1 MRAPALERHAACF
14 EARLE
19 DAMHARLR
27 TRWKDLGLVA
37 AGAALASATTC
48 APPSNPG
55 DRGAAPRILFSASPA
70 FAHAGE
76 GGRTLPDIAEAVVP
90 SVVNISA
97 MRADSGEADVGMG
110 PRNPML
116 DDPLFR
122 EFFGPDGPLDVPRDR
137 ETRSLGSGVIVAADG
152 LVLTSAHVIDG
163 ARQVE
168 VALSDGRELDGKVV
182 GVDSESDLALVRI
195 EGKPKNLVP
204 LSFGDSTRLRL
215 GDVVLAIGNPFGVGQ
230 TVTMGIVSATGR
242 SRVGIVDYEDFIQTD
257 AAINPGNSGGA
268 LVNMRGELVGVN
280 TAILSRSGG
289 YQGIGFAVP
298 SAMADPIMK
307 SLVAHGKVT
316 RGWLGATIQEIDRN
330 LGAALGLEAHR
341 GILVADVTP
350 GGPAARAGIRRGD
363 VITALDGRA
372 VTSSARFRNK
382 IAFLAPGT
390 AVRLEVQ
397 RGKSAREVQ
406 VKLGNLRDDP
416 GRARESAEREGG
428 AAARP
433 PARAGLLAGVGV
445 TELGPAAR
453 KRLAVPRSISAGVLV
468 TSVEP
473 DSPAERMGLA
483 VNDVI
488 LELDRR
494 RVASAADF
502 RRRARQVGDAAVVLL
517 YRGGTTLYLAAR
529 R

>member
-1 MRAPALERHAACF
+1 
-14 EARLE
+14 
-19 DAMHARLR
+19 MHPGRR

-37 AGAALASATTC
+37 AGAALASFATC
-48 APPSNPG
+48 ARPPSTG
-55 DRGAAPRILFSASPA
+55 DDPEAAPRILFNASPA

-76 GGRTLPDIAEAVVP
+76 GGATLPDIAEAVVP

-97 MRADSGEADVGMG
+97 MRAGRAGDEDDL

-116 DDPLFR
+116 DDPMFR
-122 EFFGPDGPLDVPRDR
+122 EFFGPDSPLDTPRDR
-137 ETRSLGSGVIVAADG
+137 ETRSLGSGVIVDADG
-152 LVLTSAHVIDG
+152 LILTSAHVIDG

-182 GVDSESDLALVRI
+182 GVDAESDLALVRLQ
-195 EGKPKNLVP
+195 GSPKNLVP
-204 LSFGDSTRLRL
+204 LRFGDSTRLRL

-298 SAMADPIMK
+298 AAMADPIMK
-307 SLVAHGKVT
+307 SLIAHGKVT
-316 RGWLGATIQEIDRN
+316 RGWLGATIQEIDRT
-330 LGAALGLEAHR
+330 LGTALGLEAHR
-341 GILVADVTP
+341 GVLVADVTN

-363 VITALDGRA
+363 VITRIDGTPI
-372 VTSSARFRNK
+372 TSSARFRNK

-390 AVRLEVQ
+390 AIQLEVM
-397 RGKSAREVQ
+397 RGKESRSLRIA
-406 VKLGNLRDDP
+406 LGNLRDDP
-416 GRARESAEREGG
+416 ERESQARP
-428 AAARP
+428 AASDRP
-433 PARAGLLAGVGV
+433 PARAGLLAGLGV
-445 TELGPAAR
+445 AELGPAAR
-453 KRLAVPRSISAGVLV
+453 RRLSLPRSLTGGVLV
-468 TSVEP
+468 AAVEP

-483 VNDVI
+483 VNDII

-494 RVASAADF
+494 RVSSPAEF
-502 RRRARQVGDAAVVLL
+502 RRRAGEVGDAVVVLL

>member
-1 MRAPALERHAACF
+1 
-14 EARLE
+14 
-19 DAMHARLR
+19 MHPGWR

-37 AGAALASATTC
+37 VGAALASATTC
-48 APPSNPG
+48 ARPPAG
-55 DRGAAPRILFSASPA
+55 DDGEAPRIRFSPSLA

-97 MRADSGEADVGMG
+97 MRADSGGAGGDM
-110 PRNPML
+110 PHNPML
-116 DDPLFR
+116 DDPMFR
-122 EFFGPDGPLDVPRDR
+122 EFFGPDSPLETPRDR
-137 ETRSLGSGVIVAADG
+137 ETRSLGSGVIIDADG
-152 LVLTSAHVIDG
+152 LVMTSAHVIDG

-168 VALSDGRELDGKVV
+168 VTLSDGRELDGKVV
-182 GVDSESDLALVRI
+182 GVDAESDIALVRI
-195 EGKPKNLVP
+195 QGKPKKLVP
-204 LSFGDSTRLRL
+204 LGLGDSTRLRL

-298 SAMADPIMK
+298 AAMADPIMK
-307 SLVAHGKVT
+307 SLIAHGKVT
-316 RGWLGATIQEIDRN
+316 RAWLGATIQEIDRT
-330 LGAALGLEAHR
+330 LGIALGLEAHR
-341 GILVADVTP
+341 GVLVADVTA

-363 VITALDGRA
+363 VITGLDGNPI
-372 VTSSARFRNK
+372 TSSARFRNK

-390 AVRLEVQ
+390 AVQLEVT
-397 RGKSAREVQ
+397 RGKKARAVRIA
-406 VKLGNLRDDP
+406 LGTLRDDP
-416 GRARESAEREGG
+416 VRASDSAPN
-428 AAARP
+428 AAAAERP
-433 PARAGLLAGVGV
+433 PARPGLLAGLGV
-445 TELGPAAR
+445 VELGPAAR
-453 KRLAVPRSISAGVLV
+453 KRLAVPRSLTGGVLV

-483 VNDVI
+483 VNDII

-494 RVASAADF
+494 SVGSAAEF
-502 RRRARQVGDAAVVLL
+502 RGRVREIGDAAVVLL

>member
-1 MRAPALERHAACF
+1 M
-14 EARLE
+14 
-19 DAMHARLR
+19 DAGRR

-48 APPSNPG
+48 GRPASPG
-55 DRGAAPRILFSASPA
+55 DEGPAPRILFSASPA
-70 FAHAGE
+70 FAHAADGSH
-76 GGRTLPDIAEAVVP
+76 TLPDIAEAVVP

-97 MRADSGEADVGMG
+97 MRADTGDRDEDGH
-110 PRNPML
+110 RNPML

-122 EFFGPDGPLDVPRDR
+122 EFFGPDSPLDVPRDR

-182 GVDSESDLALVRI
+182 GVDAQSDLALVRI
-195 EGKPKNLVP
+195 QGRAKNLVP
-204 LSFGDSTRLRL
+204 LPFGDSTRLRL

-242 SRVGIVDYEDFIQTD
+242 SRVGIVDFEDFIQTD

-298 SAMADPIMK
+298 TAMADPIMK
-307 SLVAHGKVT
+307 GLIAHGKVT

-363 VITALDGRA
+363 VITTLDGTQ
-372 VTSSARFRNK
+372 VTSSARFRNR

-390 AVRLEVQ
+390 AVELQVM
-397 RGKSAREVQ
+397 RGKSRRALQ
-406 VKLGNLRDDP
+406 LKLGNLRDDP
-416 GRARESAEREGG
+416 ARQSEKAS
-428 AAARP
+428 AAADARP
-433 PARAGLLAGVGV
+433 SASAGLLAGLGV
-445 TELGPAAR
+445 TDLGPAAR
-453 KRLAVPRSISAGVLV
+453 KRLSLPRSLAGGVLV
-468 TSVEP
+468 TAVE
-473 DSPAERMGLA
+473 SGSAAERMGLA
-483 VNDVI
+483 ANDII

-494 RVASAADF
+494 RVDTAADF
-502 RRRARQVGDAAVVLL
+502 RRRVREVGDAVVVLL

>member
-1 MRAPALERHAACF
+1 MQTRW
-14 EARLE
+14 
-19 DAMHARLR
+19 R
-27 TRWKDLGLVA
+27 TRCKDLGLIA

-48 APPSNPG
+48 ARPSP
-55 DRGAAPRILFSASPA
+55 DDHASRARVLFAASPA
-70 FAHAGE
+70 FASTD

-97 MRADSGEADVGMG
+97 MRPESEDRAPS
-110 PRNPML
+110 NPML
-116 DDPLFR
+116 DDPMFK
-122 EFFGPDGPLDVPRDR
+122 EFFGQDSPLDVPRDR
-137 ETRSLGSGVIVAADG
+137 ETRSLGSGVIVDSTG

-163 ARQVE
+163 ARHVE
-168 VALSDGRELDGKVV
+168 IALSDGRELDGKVM
-182 GVDSESDLALVRI
+182 GVDSRSDLALVRI
-195 EGKPKNLVP
+195 AGKPKNLTP
-204 LSFGDSTRLRL
+204 LPLGDSNKLRL

-298 SAMADPIMK
+298 TAMADPIMK
-307 SLVAHGKVT
+307 SLIAHGKVT

-330 LGAALGLEAHR
+330 LGTALGLEAHH
-341 GILVADVTP
+341 GILIADVTA

-363 VITALDGRA
+363 IITTLDG
-372 VTSSARFRNK
+372 VPITSSARFRNR

-390 AVRLEVQ
+390 AIKLEVT
-397 RGKSAREVQ
+397 RGKDARTVSI
-406 VKLGNLRDDP
+406 KLGNLRDDP
-416 GRARESAEREGG
+416 GRSADKDSPVAEPQHG
-428 AAARP
+428 
-433 PARAGLLAGVGV
+433 GLLAGIAIA
-445 TELGPAAR
+445 ELVPAAR
-453 KRLAVPRSISAGVLV
+453 RKLSVPRSLSGVVVTGVDPGSA
-468 TSVEP
+468 
-473 DSPAERMGLA
+473 AERMGLA

-494 RVASAADF
+494 RVPSVADF
-502 RRRARQVGDAAVVLL
+502 QRHIGEVGDAVVVLL

>member
-1 MRAPALERHAACF
+1 
-14 EARLE
+14 
-19 DAMHARLR
+19 MHPGWR

-37 AGAALASATTC
+37 AGAALASVATC
-48 APPSNPG
+48 ARPPSGG
-55 DRGAAPRILFSASPA
+55 DDPDAPRILFNASPA
-70 FAHAGE
+70 FARAADGVA
-76 GGRTLPDIAEAVVP
+76 TLPDIAEAVVP

-97 MRADSGEADVGMG
+97 MRAGRPGDEDDV

-116 DDPLFR
+116 DDPMFR
-122 EFFGPDGPLDVPRDR
+122 EFFGPESPLETPRDR
-137 ETRSLGSGVIVAADG
+137 ETRSLGSGVIVGADG
-152 LVLTSAHVIDG
+152 LILTSAHVIDG

-182 GVDSESDLALVRI
+182 GVDAESDLALVRLP
-195 EGKPKNLVP
+195 GKPKNLVP
-204 LSFGDSTRLRL
+204 LRFGDSTRMRL

-298 SAMADPIMK
+298 AAMADPIMK
-307 SLVAHGKVT
+307 SLIAHGKVT
-316 RGWLGATIQEIDRN
+316 RGWLGATIQEIDRT
-330 LGAALGLEAHR
+330 LGTALGIEAHR
-341 GILVADVTP
+341 GVLIADVTQ

-363 VITALDGRA
+363 VITRIDGTPI
-372 VTSSARFRNK
+372 TSSARFRNK

-390 AVRLEVQ
+390 AIQLEVMRNKQ
-397 RGKSAREVQ
+397 ARAVRIA
-406 VKLGNLRDDP
+406 LGNLRDDP
-416 GRARESAEREGG
+416 ERESQARP
-428 AAARP
+428 AAASDRRP
-433 PARAGLLAGVGV
+433 SRADLLAGLGV
-445 TELGPAAR
+445 AELGPAAR
-453 KRLAVPRSISAGVLV
+453 RRLSLPRSLTGGVLV
-468 TSVEP
+468 AAVQP
-473 DSPAERMGLA
+473 DSPAERVGLA
-483 VNDVI
+483 VNDII

-494 RVASAADF
+494 RVSSAADF
-502 RRRARQVGDAAVVLL
+502 RRRVRDAGDAVVVLV

>member
-1 MRAPALERHAACF
+1 MQTGWQ
-14 EARLE
+14 
-19 DAMHARLR
+19 
-27 TRWKDLGLVA
+27 TRWKDLGLIA
-37 AGAALASATTC
+37 AGAALASVTTC
-48 APPSNPG
+48 ARPPADDDGRS
-55 DRGAAPRILFSASPA
+55 RARVLFAASPA
-70 FAHAGE
+70 FARTAD

-97 MRADSGEADVGMG
+97 MRAESDDDA

-116 DDPLFR
+116 DDPMFR
-122 EFFGPDGPLDVPRDR
+122 EFFGPDSPLDVPRDR
-137 ETRSLGSGVIVAADG
+137 ETRSLGSGVIVTGDG

-168 VALSDGRELDGKVV
+168 VALSDGRELDGKVM
-182 GVDSESDLALVRI
+182 GVDSRSDLALVRI
-195 EGKPKNLVP
+195 QGKPKNLVP
-204 LSFGDSTRLRL
+204 LPFGDSNHLRL

-268 LVNMRGELVGVN
+268 LVNMRGELVGLN

-298 SAMADPIMK
+298 SAMAEPIMK

-330 LGAALGLEAHR
+330 LGAALGLEAHH
-341 GILVADVTP
+341 GILVADVTS

-363 VITALDGRA
+363 IITGLDGA
-372 VTSSARFRNK
+372 PVTSSARFRNK

-390 AVRLEVQ
+390 PVRLQVL
-397 RGKSAREVQ
+397 RGRSSRALTI
-406 VKLGNLRDDP
+406 KLGNLHDDP
-416 GRARESAEREGG
+416 GRTAEKESATTGRD
-428 AAARP
+428 AA
-433 PARAGLLAGVGV
+433 PASPGLLAGIGVG
-445 TELGPAAR
+445 ELGSAAR
-453 KRLAVPRSISAGVLV
+453 KKLAVPRTLAGGVLV

-473 DSPAERMGLA
+473 GSAADRMGLA
-483 VNDVI
+483 VNDII

-494 RVASAADF
+494 RVSSAAEF
-502 RRRARQVGDAAVVLL
+502 RRRVQDIGNAVVVLL

>member
-1 MRAPALERHAACF
+1 MQTRWRS
-14 EARLE
+14 
-19 DAMHARLR
+19 
-27 TRWKDLGLVA
+27 RWKDLALIA
-37 AGAALASATTC
+37 SGAALASATC
-48 APPSNPG
+48 ARPSPEDSAG
-55 DRGAAPRILFSASPA
+55 RSPIVVFAASPA
-70 FAHAGE
+70 FASAD

-97 MRADSGEADVGMG
+97 MRAETEEDS
-110 PRNPML
+110 PKNPMM
-116 DDPLFR
+116 DDPMFR
-122 EFFGPDGPLDVPRDR
+122 EFFGPDSPLDVPRDR
-137 ETRSLGSGVIVAADG
+137 ETRSLGSGVIVDRGG

-168 VALSDGRELDGKVV
+168 IALSDGRELDGKVV
-182 GVDSESDLALVRI
+182 GVDGRSDLALVRI
-195 EGKPKNLVP
+195 EGRPKNLVP
-204 LSFGDSTRLRL
+204 LPFGDSGKLRL

-268 LVNMRGELVGVN
+268 LVNMRGELIGVN

-298 SAMADPIMK
+298 TAMADPIMR

-330 LGAALGLEAHR
+330 LGAALDLEAHR

-363 VITALDGRA
+363 IITSLDGVP
-372 VTSSARFRNK
+372 VTSSARFRNR
-382 IAFLAPGT
+382 IAFLPPGT
-390 AVRLEVQ
+390 PVKLGVK
-397 RGKSAREVQ
+397 RGREARPV
-406 VKLGNLRDDP
+406 VIKLGNLRD
-416 GRARESAEREGG
+416 ERRG
-428 AAARP
+428 AGERRNAT
-433 PARAGLLAGVGV
+433 ARAPDRNGLMAGVGIA
-445 TELGPAAR
+445 ELSPTAR
-453 KRLAVPRSISAGVLV
+453 KKLAVPRTLDGVLV
-468 TSVEP
+468 TAIEP
-473 DSPAERMGLA
+473 GSASERMGLA

-494 RVASAADF
+494 RVSSTADF
-502 RRRARQVGDAAVVLL
+502 RRRVRELGDTVVVLL

>member
-1 MRAPALERHAACF
+1 MNVGW
-14 EARLE
+14 
-19 DAMHARLR
+19 R
-27 TRWKDLGLVA
+27 TRWKDLGLIA

-48 APPSNPG
+48 ARPSSPG
-55 DRGAAPRILFSASPA
+55 DDRSSPRILFNASPA
-70 FAHAGE
+70 FAHAGD
-76 GGRTLPDIAEAVVP
+76 GGNTLPDIAEAVVP

-97 MRADSGEADVGMG
+97 MRAETEEDSQVG
-110 PRNPML
+110 PHNPLL
-116 DDPLFR
+116 DDPMFR
-122 EFFGPDGPLDVPRDR
+122 EFFGPDSPLDVPRDR
-137 ETRSLGSGVIVAADG
+137 ETRSLGSGVIVDRNG

-163 ARQVE
+163 ARHVE
-168 VALSDGRELDGKVV
+168 VALSDGRELDGKVM
-182 GVDSESDLALVRI
+182 GVDSQSDLALVRI
-195 EGKPKNLVP
+195 QGTPKNLVP
-204 LSFGDSTRLRL
+204 LRLGDSNRLRL

-298 SAMADPIMK
+298 TAMADPIMK
-307 SLVAHGKVT
+307 SLLAHGVVT

-330 LGAALGLEAHR
+330 LGVALGLEAHR

-350 GGPAARAGIRRGD
+350 GGPAARAGLRRGD

-372 VTSSARFRNK
+372 VTSSARFRNR

-390 AVRLEVQ
+390 TVQLEVK
-397 RGKSAREVQ
+397 RGTSSSGLQ
-406 VKLGNLRDDP
+406 LKLGNLRDDP
-416 GRARESAEREGG
+416 GREKDKRAG
-428 AAARP
+428 AGAP
-433 PARAGLLAGVGV
+433 QPATGGLLAGLGI

-453 KRLAVPRSISAGVLV
+453 KRLSVPRSLPGGVLV
-468 TSVEP
+468 TSVDP
-473 DSPAERMGLA
+473 DSAAERMGLA
-483 VNDVI
+483 VNDII

-494 RVASAADF
+494 RVGSAADF
-502 RRRARQVGDAAVVLL
+502 RRRVREVGDAVVVLL